1 MKFKVCSIIY
11 FFCICVNAQKIT
23 FEEYDLEIGL
33 HVILHQDN
41 SIPLVN
47 TSVLY
52 KVGSK
57 DGPSDRTGFAHF
69 FEHLLFEGSKNIPLG
84 QWDNILNSNGGMGN
98 AETTDDYTY
107 YYEKFPSNNLE
118 LSLWME
124 SERMLHPIITQK
136 EVQTQREVVK
146 EEKRLKVENSPYMMW
161 QENINKNIYKK
172 HPYKRPPFGE
182 MDHLDAASLDEFLD
196 FNKKF
201 YVPNNAILVV
211 AGDFETKKTKKM
223 ISEYFG
229 DIPRGEKI
237 ERSYPIE
244 EKIESTRNALAYD
257 SNIQIPALFIAY
269 LNPSMKSRENR
280 IIEMISAYL
289 FSGKSSK
296 IYKRLVDDKKIA
308 LQATAL
314 NLSQEDYSTYVMIS
328 LPLGDNDLDSIVE
341 EIDQEIKKIQDDLIS
356 DRDYNKLQN
365 KFELN
370 YINSNSNLD
379 NIARSLAVYF
389 AIHGDTNLINA
400 EIEIYRSITKEE
412 IRSVAKNL
420 LDKNKRVI
428 LKYLPKK

>member
-1 MKFKVCSIIY
+1 MKFKVFSITY
-11 FFCICVNAQKIT
+11 VLCLCLNAQQIT
-23 FEEYDLEIGL
+23 FEEYDLDNGL

-57 DGPSDRTGFAHF
+57 DGASDRTGFAHF
-69 FEHLLFEGSKNIPLG
+69 FEHLLFEGSENIPLG
-84 QWDNILNSNGGMGN
+84 QWDNILNSNGGIGN

-107 YYEKFPSNNLE
+107 YFEKFPSNNLE

-124 SERMLHPIITQK
+124 SERMLHPIITEK

-146 EEKRLKVENSPYMMW
+146 EEKRLKVENSPYMKW
-161 QENINKNIYKK
+161 QENVNKNIYKT

-182 MDHLDAASLDEFLD
+182 MEHLDAASLDEFLD

-201 YVPNNAILVV
+201 YVPNNAILVI
-211 AGDFETKKTKKM
+211 AGDFEIDKTKKM
-223 ISEYFG
+223 IFDYFG
-229 DIPRGEKI
+229 SIPKGQEIK
-237 ERSYPIE
+237 RSYPIE
-244 EKIESTRNALAYD
+244 KKIDSPRIAEAYD
-257 SNIQIPALFIAY
+257 SNIQIPALFISY
-269 LNPSMKSRENR
+269 LNTSVKSRENR
-280 IIEMISAYL
+280 IIQIISAYL

-328 LPLGDNDLDSIVE
+328 LPLGDNSLDSIVE
-341 EIDQEIKKIQDDLIS
+341 EIDEEIKKIQNDLIS
-356 DRDYNKLQN
+356 DRDFKKLQN

-379 NIARSLAVYF
+379 NIARSLSVYY
-389 AIHGDTNLINA
+389 AIHGNTDLINSG
-400 EIEIYRSITKEE
+400 IDIYRSITKEE

-420 LDKNKRVI
+420 LNKDRRLI
-428 LKYLPKK
+428 LKYMPQK